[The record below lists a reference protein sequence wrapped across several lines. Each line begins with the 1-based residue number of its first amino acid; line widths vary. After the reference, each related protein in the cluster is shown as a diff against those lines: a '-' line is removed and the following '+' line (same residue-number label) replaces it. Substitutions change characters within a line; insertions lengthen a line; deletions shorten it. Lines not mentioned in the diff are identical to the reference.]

1 MQSLITKIETLEP
14 KHHIIIGA
22 ILKKDINIK
31 FNENKN
37 GVMINASTISEE
49 SIQEIKKFLSY
60 IEEQETKSEEMD
72 IEFEYKAEDDE
83 KGMFSGYGSIFGN
96 KDLGNDVVVEGA
108 FAKSI
113 GKKGAKAVK
122 MLYQHRQEMM
132 N

>member
-49 SIQEIKKFLSY
+49 SIQEIQKFLSY
-60 IEEQETKSEEMD
+60 IEEQETILYKIEVKKEEMKQEYF
-72 IEFEYKAEDDE
+72 IE
-83 KGMFSGYGSIFGN
+83 N
-96 KDLGNDVVVEGA
+96 N
-108 FAKSI
+108 
-113 GKKGAKAVK
+113 
-122 MLYQHRQEMM
+122 
-132 N
+132 

>member
-60 IEEQETKSEEMD
+60 IEEQETILYKIEVKKEEMKQEYF
-72 IEFEYKAEDDE
+72 IE
-83 KGMFSGYGSIFGN
+83 N
-96 KDLGNDVVVEGA
+96 N
-108 FAKSI
+108 
-113 GKKGAKAVK
+113 
-122 MLYQHRQEMM
+122 
-132 N
+132 